1 MGEEDPAGLPVDHGG
16 DNGSPER
23 RKGQSMKTLEEIRR
37 VIRAH
42 EGELRK
48 RYKTR
53 VVGIFGS
60 YVRGQQQRESDL
72 DLLAEFDEKASLL
85 DLGGA
90 QVMLSELLEVK
101 VDLVPRED
109 IRPELKDTIEA
120 EVLAL

>member
-1 MGEEDPAGLPVDHGG
+1 
-16 DNGSPER
+16 
-23 RKGQSMKTLEEIRR
+23 MKTLEEIRR
-37 VIRAH
+37 VIHAH
-42 EGELRK
+42 EDELRR
-48 RYKTR
+48 RYKAR

-60 YVRGQQQRESDL
+60 YIRGEQQGGSDL

-85 DLGGA
+85 DLGRA

-109 IRPELKDTIEA
+109 IRQELRDSIES